1 MKIPIYKFQP
11 VLGENTVTYSLF
23 PVRAMLKT
31 NNLTLKAAK
40 DAIRI
45 TPEDTYKL
53 ILSRMC
59 LATFPKCLIRLTH
72 VNALDLS
79 CNQIIKLPD
88 NIGVLRSLTRLDL
101 RSNKLRSLP
110 DSIGRL
116 SQLAYLDVSSNLLT
130 SAGLPPSVGSLTSLK
145 TLNLGLN
152 KLDSLP
158 PTFEALRGLEELKL
172 FYNRFVVLP
181 DFLKAPSSL
190 TKVDLKGNPLEDQ
203 EEDEDVREKP
213 EPVEKLILVHES
225 ILCRRCIEK
234 CGGLCAEGKAGEVE
248 RIYPGLMVPNSVA
261 KLNQDQWRIRQ
272 S

>member
-1 MKIPIYKFQP
+1 
-11 VLGENTVTYSLF
+11 
-23 PVRAMLKT
+23 MLKT

-40 DAIRI
+40 NAIRI
-45 TPEDTYKL
+45 TPEDAYKL

-59 LATFPKCLIRLTH
+59 LTTFPKCLIRLTH
-72 VNALDLS
+72 VNMLDLS

-110 DSIGRL
+110 ESIGRL
-116 SQLAYLDVSSNLLT
+116 SQLTYLNVSNNFLT
-130 SAGLPPSVGSLTSLK
+130 SAGLPPSIGSLASLK

-158 PTFEALRGLEELKL
+158 PTFQALHSLEELKL
-172 FYNRFVVLP
+172 FYNKFVVLP
-181 DFLKAPSSL
+181 DFLKALSSL
-190 TKVDLKGNPLEDQ
+190 TKVDLRGNLLENQ
-203 EEDEDVREKP
+203 EEYEDVREKP

-225 ILCRRCIEK
+225 ILCRRCIK
-234 CGGLCAEGKAGEVE
+234 RCGGLCAEGKAGENETEGE

-261 KLNQDQWRIRQ
+261 QLNQDQWRIRQ
-272 S
+272 SWPVAQVNISL